1 MERTS
6 QPKTRDGLQMPLNRN
21 YGGWGSRFCVFAV
34 ACFVA
39 AVAPAQ
45 FCHAQQSR
53 DALPSFER
61 ATKRIQS
68 ATVTLRITSESP
80 IESPLDNQPD
90 AVAKGDDADGSNVAQ
105 TKKAIEKEVAVF
117 SGVYIGDGK
126 LVTPLF
132 LHPTTGIR
140 ITLAGGEQCNG
151 KTLLMDEY
159 SGLSLLSIDD
169 RTLTGLEIAD
179 DVPAVGSH
187 VLTGAGWGVYAPLVS
202 AGIVSGI
209 GHHLPNSDLP
219 PLLVCDVRTS
229 RTSKGA
235 PIVSTSGQLLGIVI
249 AMTSD
254 EDGRWTYAIPANH
267 IQRLQ
272 RSYRENFI
280 DAETG
285 KEKAGV
291 GVVVLPRRRP
301 QVGMHLSDLDG
312 RITVVRVEENGPAFR
327 AGLRKNDEI
336 VEVDGIEIRS
346 VYQAIR
352 PTLFKQPGDEM
363 KFTIQ
368 NQAGETVEKTVVLG
382 GESTFKPAAL
392 ADIGD
397 YIVPQIVFK
406 SSAQKTFGL
415 TLPDPSVAMNEGKS
429 ATQSQV
435 ELLQKAV
442 EAYQS
447 AIDFQQRQLLDS
459 KKQTFFDEQ
468 RIRDLEQKIG
478 ELELQLKSR
487 PEAQREAQPKS
498 AK

>member
-1 MERTS
+1 MERIS
-6 QPKTRDGLQMPLNRN
+6 QSETRDGRQMPLNGIN
-21 YGGWGSRFCVFAV
+21 DGWGRRFCF
-34 ACFVA
+34 FVVVCLSLA
-39 AVAPAQ
+39 AAPARD
-45 FCHAQQSR
+45 CHAQQSL

-61 ATKRIQS
+61 ATKQIQA

-80 IESPLDNQPD
+80 IESPQDDLAGPATD
-90 AVAKGDDADGSNVAQ
+90 GDDAIGPRALKPQ
-105 TKKAIEKEVAVF
+105 PAIEKEVAVF

-132 LHPTTGIR
+132 LQPTTGIR

-169 RTLTGLEIAD
+169 RSLTGLEIASE
-179 DVPAVGSH
+179 VPAVGSP

-235 PIVSTSGQLLGIVI
+235 PIVNKAGQLAGIVI
-249 AMTSD
+249 AITSD
-254 EDGRWTYAIPANH
+254 EDGRWAYAVPANH

-285 KEKAGV
+285 KEKEGV

-301 QVGMHLSDLDG
+301 QVGMHLSDIDR

-352 PTLFKQPGDEM
+352 STLFKQPGDEM
-363 KFTIQ
+363 NFTIR
-368 NQAGETVEKTVVLG
+368 NQAGELLEKTVVLG

-392 ADIGD
+392 ADIGN

-415 TLPDPSVAMNEGKS
+415 TLPDPSVAMTEGKS
-429 ATQSQV
+429 ATQSQM

-447 AIDFQQRQLLDS
+447 AIEFQQRELLDS

-468 RIRDLEQKIG
+468 RIRELEQKIG
-478 ELELQLKSR
+478 ELESQLKSQ
-487 PEAQREAQPKS
+487 PDSQPKS